1 MKVLFNFITRK
12 IDFEFEGADCD
23 IDDTEIWSQFLNVN
37 HLVKNSLPA
46 LLVIV
51 F

>member
-1 MKVLFNFITRK
+1 MKVSVNFVTKK

-23 IDDTEIWSQFLNVN
+23 GDDTEIWSQFLNVN